1 MVSVFISVGRDGTDG
16 RHGIP
21 GRNGIPGRQGLPG
34 NYNYILVLGLIFL
47 EPHVGESGKF
57 LLVESGIW
65 VIFCLWNPESRTLES
80 GKRTAQGIGNPTNNW
95 NPVPLKK
102 NPDSISWNLESK
114 DWYCLGLP
122 YMKWISCKAIRPV
135 WIQGRSRPSPLI
147 FRPNWRPKG
156 KKGFFEAFNDRTFR
170 VVLQD

>member
-57 LLVESGIW
+57 LLVESGI
-65 VIFCLWNPESRTLES
+65 
-80 GKRTAQGIGNPTNNW
+80 
-95 NPVPLKK
+95 
-102 NPDSISWNLESK
+102 
-114 DWYCLGLP
+114 
-122 YMKWISCKAIRPV
+122 
-135 WIQGRSRPSPLI
+135 
-147 FRPNWRPKG
+147 
-156 KKGFFEAFNDRTFR
+156 
-170 VVLQD
+170 